1 MSSVFGESSK
11 AVEEALKDA
20 VDEVRGRCLGG
31 GFNGVLLGREAV
43 GKVLDGAGP
52 EAAAILGN
60 IKAECDAA
68 AAAWLKEQEAWV
80 AKNVVPAG
88 GGKRAGVLSPVSRF
102 RRLASEVLRDPS
114 KSGDAVMLRL
124 AGCVLDGLEAACRNA
139 DGQYP
144 GNVMWL
150 ENLTAFTSSLPPEAK
165 GALEPAL
172 SKASA
177 VTRDRLKSYTE
188 WSIGREFKSLSLLFQ
203 NVTRIRSDVGAADV
217 VIHLPKSSFFRS
229 LKLDLVPEKIKAAR
243 ARVEKHFVSGMGV
256 DRVWRE
262 ITERLQSMFR
272 DWAKVSAE
280 VYGHRLAVTA
290 DEIKR
295 QCAEQAGD
303 TERSARPARQRSGG
317 SKQH

>member
-1 MSSVFGESSK
+1 MEES
-11 AVEEALKDA
+11 LKDA
-20 VDEVRGRCLGG
+20 IEEVRGRCLGG
-31 GFNGVLLGREAV
+31 SFNGVLLGREAV
-43 GKVLDGAGP
+43 DKALVGAGP
-52 EAAAILGN
+52 EAAAILGG

-68 AAAWLKEQEAWV
+68 AAAWMEEQEAWV
-80 AKNVVPAG
+80 AKNVAPAG
-88 GGKRAGVLSPVSRF
+88 GGKRAGVLPPVARF
-102 RRLASEVLRDPS
+102 RRLAAEVLRDPS
-114 KSGDAVMLRL
+114 ESGDAAMLRL

-150 ENLTAFTSSLPPEAK
+150 ENISAFTSSLPPEAK
-165 GALEPAL
+165 GALEPVL

-177 VTRDRLKSYTE
+177 VTHSRLRSYTD

-203 NVTRIRSDVGAADV
+203 NVSRIRSDVGAADV
-217 VIHLPKSSFFRS
+217 VIHLPKGSFLRS
-229 LKLDLVPEKIKAAR
+229 LKLDLVPEKIKAVR

-262 ITERLQSMFR
+262 ITECLQSMFR

-280 VYGHRLAVTA
+280 VYGHRLAITS
-290 DEIKR
+290 DEIGR

-303 TERSARPARQRSGG
+303 TERASRPSRRRSGG
-317 SKQH
+317 SRTQGDSAS